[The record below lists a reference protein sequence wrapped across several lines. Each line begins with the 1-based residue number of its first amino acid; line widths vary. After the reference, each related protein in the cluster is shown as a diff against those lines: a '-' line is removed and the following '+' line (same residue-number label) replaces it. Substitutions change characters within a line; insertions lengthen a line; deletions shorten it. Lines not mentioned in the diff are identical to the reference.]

1 MNCVTA
7 DDLLPAVTDMILEIE
22 ESKMPYGCVICALL
36 FHVSVANILFL
47 WGRPPSWR
55 LACISYSPT
64 ADLQPLLPYHLLT
77 SSFLLFGI
85 VKCITLNLKKGDRF
99 KLVVIMACL
108 QAVAAKGLP
117 ERILQGES
125 RSLIQLYWNPHL
137 ANEKHHVAERWRAKV
152 NERRRTARI
161 AGRGA
166 K

>member
-7 DDLLPAVTDMILEIE
+7 DELLPAVIDMTLEME
-22 ESKMPYGCVICALL
+22 ESKMPYGCVICT
-36 FHVSVANILFL
+36 FRFRVSVANWFFL
-47 WGRPPSWR
+47 WGRPPTR
-55 LACISYSPT
+55 CLAWISYSPT
-64 ADLQPLLPYHLLT
+64 ADLQSLLPYHLLT
-77 SSFLLFGI
+77 SSFLSFGI
-85 VKCITLNLKKGDRF
+85 VKCITLNLRKGDRF
-99 KLVVIMACL
+99 NLVVIMACL

-125 RSLIQLYWNPHL
+125 RSLIQLYWIPHL

-152 NERRRTARI
+152 IERRRTARI